1 MRNRPGFVAS
11 LMMKKKIKKPSSS
24 SFREIV
30 VRCFPGFLHHVSPSD
45 VDVVDDDENGKM
57 RKGLMKRLHFYRLLP
72 DALPCLLRRLFSKK
86 TQKKT
91 KTAPQE
97 SHQE

>member
-1 MRNRPGFVAS
+1 MTTTRT
-11 LMMKKKIKKPSSS
+11 KKPSSS
-24 SFREIV
+24 SFREILL

-57 RKGLMKRLHFYRLLP
+57 RKGPMKRLHFYRRLP
-72 DALPCLLRRLFSKK
+72 DALPRLLRRLFSKK
-86 TQKKT
+86 TRKKT
-91 KTAPQE
+91 KTAQKQE

>member
-1 MRNRPGFVAS
+1 
-11 LMMKKKIKKPSSS
+11 LMTTTTTKKPSSS
-24 SFREIV
+24 SFREIL

-57 RKGLMKRLHFYRLLP
+57 RKGLMQRLHFYRRLP
-72 DALPCLLRRLFSKK
+72 DALPRLLRRLFSKK
-86 TQKKT
+86 TRKKT

>member
-1 MRNRPGFVAS
+1 
-11 LMMKKKIKKPSSS
+11 MMTTTTKKPSSS

-45 VDVVDDDENGKM
+45 VDVVDDDDNGKM
-57 RKGLMKRLHFYRLLP
+57 RKGLMKRLHFYRRLP
-72 DALPCLLRRLFSKK
+72 DALPRLLRRLFSKK
-86 TQKKT
+86 TRKKT
-91 KTAPQE
+91 KTSSPQE